1 VVLKIGMKEIKK
13 IKGPP
18 LALDTPKKGEL
29 LFYVF

>member
-1 VVLKIGMKEIKK
+1 MKEIKKIKK